1 MPQPSWDKTLFINHP
16 ELYLPV
22 LLEARKTAEIEVKS
36 LHSNIQDFGSKKK
49 ARILDLFCG
58 IGRHSAYL
66 SKFGYDVVGYDP
78 CKLYLDEAMKWSQ
91 PLASSG
97 SNLKYYVGE
106 PDNVS
111 QILNKAGEGNSMS

>member
-36 LHSNIQDFGSKKK
+36 LHRIFKALGVRQN

-91 PLASSG
+91 LFSFVW
-97 SNLKYYVGE
+97 L
-106 PDNVS
+106 
-111 QILNKAGEGNSMS
+111 